1 MYTQTR
7 MSSRTFTVLV
17 WAALLGGTALAH
29 HAFGKEFDEK
39 KPVTLEGVVTRIDWE
54 NPHVYFYVDVKE
66 ADGTVVNWACET
78 RGPNGLIHQGWK
90 RDSMKIGDKVVV
102 KGFQARNGSHTA
114 DGRRVTLADGHRILY
129 GPHF

>member
-1 MYTQTR
+1 MHTR
-7 MSSRTFTVLV
+7 IYSRIFSLLST
-17 WAALLGGTALAH
+17 AALVGGTAMAH

-39 KPVTLEGVVTRIDWE
+39 KTVTLEGVVTRVDWE

-66 ADGTVVNWACET
+66 SDGTVVNWACET
-78 RGPNGLIHQGWK
+78 RGPNGLVHQGWK

-102 KGFQARNGSHTA
+102 KGYQARNGSHTA
-114 DGRRVTLADGHRILY
+114 DGRRVTLADGRRILF

>member
-1 MYTQTR
+1 MLNR
-7 MSSRTFTVLV
+7 KFSVLAA
-17 WAALLGGTALAH
+17 AALLSGTASAH

-54 NPHVYFYVDVKE
+54 NPHVFFYVDVKE
-66 ADGTVVNWACET
+66 SDGSVVNWACET

-90 RDSMKIGDKVVV
+90 RDSMKAGDQVVV

-114 DGRRVTLADGHRILY
+114 DGRRVTLANGHRILY

>member
-1 MYTQTR
+1 MRTR
-7 MSSRTFTVLV
+7 VVSLFAA
-17 WAALLGGTALAH
+17 AALLRGTALAH

-66 ADGTVVNWACET
+66 SDGTVVNWACET

-90 RDSMKIGDKVVV
+90 RDSMKIGDQVVV
-102 KGFQARNGSHTA
+102 KGYQARNGSRTA
-114 DGRRVTLADGHRILY
+114 DGRRVTLANGHRILY